1 MCWHR
6 REQDRLEE
14 GRDDWMEEYLNKL
27 LEQIHCRQAREMVG
41 EEIRNHI
48 LDQAQANEQTG
59 MGKREA
65 LEEAVRDMGDP
76 VEAGTALNRV
86 HRPRTDWRM
95 LVLIGIISIL
105 SAFVHA
111 GIGIREE
118 SLGAVYG
125 LRHGTVVF
133 IGYMVMLAVY
143 RMDYSYIGKYAKR
156 IAALFWLGAV
166 LHHFIGMEQNGMM
179 RWVSLGTLGSVSVQE
194 LIYLYIPV
202 YGALLYRYRG
212 KGYRAAGTCVLWM
225 LFPLLTLTLRMNCLS
240 ASMLL
245 FFVLAAMFSTAVGK
259 GWFEVRKKRVLAG
272 FWAVFG
278 LLPALGVAAAVFG
291 NYLATYQTERIKA
304 LVGQGSSYYD
314 YQRAQAAEYL
324 KYSRLIGS
332 SGEEMM
338 NLPGIQNDYLLN
350 FVANYYGMAVMLV
363 ISLLLL
369 AVAARVIQ
377 VSFGQGNPLGMI
389 MGCGCGLFFEIVT
402 VIDILHFFGWIPST
416 RLFLPFFSAGGS
428 GIAVAYVLA
437 GIVLSVYRYQN
448 VKGNLRSDFS

>member
-1 MCWHR
+1 
-6 REQDRLEE
+6 
-14 GRDDWMEEYLNKL
+14 MEEYLNIL
-27 LEQIHCRQAREMVG
+27 LEQIQCRQAREMVR

-48 LDQAQANEQTG
+48 LDQAKANERDG
-59 MGKREA
+59 MEKKEA

-76 VEAGTALNRV
+76 LETGAALNRV
-86 HRPRTDWRM
+86 HSPRTDWRM
-95 LVLIGIISIL
+95 LVLIGVISIL
-105 SAFVHA
+105 SVFVHA

-118 SLGAVYG
+118 SLGGVYG
-125 LRHGTVVF
+125 LRHGARVL
-133 IGYMVMLAVY
+133 IGYMAMLAVY

-156 IAALFWLGAV
+156 IAALFLLGAV
-166 LHHFIGMEQNGMM
+166 LLPFTGMKPNG
-179 RWVSLGTLGSVSVQE
+179 TTSVYE

-212 KGYRAAGTCVLWM
+212 NGYKGILKCVLWM
-225 LFPLLTLTLRMNCLS
+225 LFPLLTLRMNCLS
-240 ASMLL
+240 ASVLL
-245 FFVLAAMFSTAVGK
+245 FFVLAAMFSAAVGK
-259 GWFEVRKKRVLAG
+259 GWFKVSKKRVLAG

-278 LLPALGVAAAVFG
+278 LLPALGMTAAVFG

-304 LVGQGSSYYD
+304 CLGQNSSYYD
-314 YQRAQAAEYL
+314 YQRMQAAEYL
-324 KYSRLIGS
+324 KGSRLIGG

-350 FVANYYGMAVMLV
+350 FVANYYGMAAMLI

-389 MGCGCGLFFEIVT
+389 MGSGCGLFFEIVT
-402 VIDILHFFGWIPST
+402 VIDILHFFGRIPST
-416 RLFLPFFSAGGS
+416 RLFLPFFSPGGG

-448 VKGNLRSDFS
+448 IKNSLRTDYS